1 MQKQYETIPS
11 RKLLFTLLSLF
22 LIIKQTEPL
31 KVATVTYNVAGAW
44 SDMWK
49 KGGEAHHEEAL
60 MFTPLFKEN
69 DIVFVFLQGMYTL
82 KHPDSETTYFKD
94 FCKDDEEEKWGL
106 SMIELFAQYFIP
118 WGDGLYDDWRVDYKA
133 EGAFVTYIY
142 YNSRA
147 IKDINKSITTGFLS
161 SLLFFKS
168 KGISDVDSR
177 VAISDPLNLDT
188 YVDFKELSEPLTKEQ
203 ELLKKTRKA
212 AKIKGLK
219 GAFITTVK
227 IGQTDFVLIN
237 TELERLK
244 PKSQKK
250 KYEKIKNRLTII
262 RNLLLYGADLPEALH
277 QNRERIH
284 HQSNVVMLWAGSFN
298 SRLEPSKLMELES
311 QAKMA
316 VGEDHPFSTNFLD
329 LVNRSFSLDPLYK
342 EIANNVRLFETEQ
355 TLNNSLEDYYRMMY
369 WQETGPPAMS
379 FPFTSSRTEEIDPY
393 LTTNVQHASFADR
406 VLYYTSSAGG
416 FTRISNQVAWEVPF
430 SPHRPVIAKFH
441 MEPEMLEEIEPFVMF
456 EEISEIDLDMGVTGV
471 GRSRRHDVVTHEHD
485 LGGHVTVGTFP
496 LPDNIGVRLY
506 NRDLAKVTK
515 AKYKYV
521 KEQERIKSGKELKKG
536 KTPYSKPE
544 INFEHTPMYLKVFYP
559 TLYRQLKQVKK
570 STMKSLI

>member
-1 MQKQYETIPS
+1 M
-11 RKLLFTLLSLF
+11 
-22 LIIKQTEPL
+22 
-31 KVATVTYNVAGAW
+31 
-44 SDMWK
+44 
-49 KGGEAHHEEAL
+49 
-60 MFTPLFKEN
+60 
-69 DIVFVFLQGMYTL
+69 
-82 KHPDSETTYFKD
+82 
-94 FCKDDEEEKWGL
+94 
-106 SMIELFAQYFIP
+106 
-118 WGDGLYDDWRVDYKA
+118 
-133 EGAFVTYIY
+133 
-142 YNSRA
+142 
-147 IKDINKSITTGFLS
+147 
-161 SLLFFKS
+161 
-168 KGISDVDSR
+168 
-177 VAISDPLNLDT
+177 
-188 YVDFKELSEPLTKEQ
+188 
-203 ELLKKTRKA
+203 
-212 AKIKGLK
+212 
-219 GAFITTVK
+219 
-227 IGQTDFVLIN
+227 
-237 TELERLK
+237 ERLK

-311 QAKMA
+311 QARKA
-316 VGEDHPFSTNFLD
+316 VEEDHPFSINFLD
-329 LVNRSFSLDPLYK
+329 LVNRNFSLDPLYK
-342 EIANNVRLFETEQ
+342 EIANNVKLFETEQ
-355 TLNNSLEDYYRMMY
+355 TLNNSVEDYYRMMY

-393 LTTNVQHASFADR
+393 LTTSVQDASFADR